1 MNYENPRTD
10 KISFVCVQFLN
21 RSRTM
26 EVDVYFFSVLPFQLI
41 EEYESD
47 IVEVSDRYLNKI
59 SGIIILLYNNI
70 SL

>member
-1 MNYENPRTD
+1 
-10 KISFVCVQFLN
+10 
-21 RSRTM
+21 M